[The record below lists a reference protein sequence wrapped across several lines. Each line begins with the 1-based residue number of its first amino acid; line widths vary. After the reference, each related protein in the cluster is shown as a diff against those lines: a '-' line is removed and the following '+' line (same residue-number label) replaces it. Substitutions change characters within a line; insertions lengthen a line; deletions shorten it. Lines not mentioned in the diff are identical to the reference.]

1 MRSLPPCLVTCDSS
15 GDVRQLP
22 TNRPPRRSAGR
33 NSATRPPA
41 SAPRL
46 RSFAPLRALRKMG
59 RFTTFCALII
69 GPLRKLYIAVL
80 LRGPESGSAQNAAGL
95 FYSFLLLALLRK
107 TRHFTTFLHGKMTRA
122 LAVAPVASAL
132 HYGRGAAGSVLA
144 GLPRGYIIPPASMT
158 PASSRHTH
166 RARGHTWRRVCGRH
180 RNPAGRRGRRRCPQA
195 TGGRLMTAAR

>member
-1 MRSLPPCLVTCDSS
+1 MSGRLGACRVAVLPPCLVTCDSS

-22 TNRPPRRSAGR
+22 TNRPPRREAGR

-59 RFTTFCALII
+59 RFTTFCALIF

-80 LRGPESGSAQNAAGL
+80 LRGPESGGAQNAAGL

-107 TRHFTTFLHGKMTRA
+107 TRHFSTFCTENDGRA
-122 LAVAPVASAL
+122 GGRSRRSVAPLRQGGGWLRTGRPPPRL
-132 HYGRGAAGSVLA
+132 H
-144 GLPRGYIIPPASMT
+144 
-158 PASSRHTH
+158 
-166 RARGHTWRRVCGRH
+166 
-180 RNPAGRRGRRRCPQA
+180 NPAGKHDAGKLSTLPPGARPH
-195 TGGRLMTAAR
+195 LAAGVRPAS